1 MSPQSGMSAQLTEIR
16 GGTTLAVPF
25 GRPRVLPSKV
35 LQYELNVV
43 AADTADTV
51 MSIGGWL
58 FDRAMA
64 GWRVNVAADE
74 GGDGRALRILGL
86 KTVGLNALWRSV
98 ESDSVAITAIGTSRA
113 ESGDHGLTL
122 RDPVGD
128 VIVFG
133 SRAPGGF
140 GGQVQR
146 VQYHPS
152 AAALAFKAHALA
164 IAGADPG
171 SSGAMETLFRCG
183 RSSGLLD
190 ADLVPVC

>member
-1 MSPQSGMSAQLTEIR
+1 MSPQSGMSAQLSDVR
-16 GGTTLAVPF
+16 GGNTLAAPF
-25 GRPRVLPSKV
+25 GRQRVRPSKV

-43 AADTADTV
+43 AADAADTV
-51 MSIGGWL
+51 TSIGGWL

-64 GWRVNVAADE
+64 GWRVNVAVGE
-74 GGDGRALRILGL
+74 GGDAQALRILGL
-86 KTVGLNALWRSV
+86 KVVGLNALWRSV
-98 ESDSVAITAIGTSRA
+98 EADSLAITAIGTSRV

-122 RDPVGD
+122 RAPVGD
-128 VIVFG
+128 VVFFG

-140 GGQVQR
+140 EGQVQR

-164 IAGADPG
+164 IAGAGPG
-171 SSGAMETLFRCG
+171 STDGVETLFRCG
-183 RSSGLLD
+183 RSAGLLD